1 MNVRA
6 LAASGQIG
14 TSKSSST
21 QADAGRARASWS
33 SKKTTVS
40 FSTTRQEL
48 EPLPVEA
55 AATPKVSTDL
65 LQGKPES
72 VKSIIGVKVTS
83 PNVHGGSAGNLI
95 GSSTGPA
102 FDETD
107 AIDQTLLEERLQS
120 GAWEK
125 LPHWKCALVEL
136 YKKLGGPGWRER
148 GGWPSAEHVPTGSVP
163 IDEEL
168 FGVSRPFNKRHEVS
182 SLDLAWNNLAGDLS
196 TVVSL
201 WGMSGLEVLS
211 LGANKLTGV
220 LPGLELKKLPR
231 LRELHLYRN
240 SLRGHIPPELGSL
253 RHLTSLWL
261 FENHLTGPL
270 PDELGQL
277 GELVDLKL
285 NSNRLTGMSP
295 NAFLACRHMQRMPA
309 LHCLFITMT
318 TKKMTYITTAAT

>member
-6 LAASGQIG
+6 LTASGHLG
-14 TSKSSST
+14 TSKPNST
-21 QADAGRARASWS
+21 QADVGRARASWA

-40 FSTTRQEL
+40 FSSTRQEL

-55 AATPKVSTDL
+55 AATPKAPEGL
-65 LQGKPES
+65 LQGKPEA

-83 PNVHGGSAGNLI
+83 PSSRGGSAVNLI
-95 GSSTGPA
+95 GGSSSTAPA

-136 YKKLGGPGWRER
+136 YKKLGGPGWRAR

-163 IDEEL
+163 LDEEL
-168 FGVSRPFNKRHEVS
+168 FGVSRPFDKRHEVS
-182 SLDLAWNNLAGDLS
+182 SLDLAWNNLAGDIS
-196 TVVSL
+196 TVASL

-240 SLRGHIPPELGSL
+240 SLRGRVSPELGSL

-270 PDELGQL
+270 PEELGQL

-285 NSNRLTGMSP
+285 NSNRLTGKSL
-295 NAFLACRHMQRMPA
+295 NASLVP
-309 LHCLFITMT
+309 
-318 TKKMTYITTAAT
+318 